1 MVIQHNM
8 TAENAVRHSGILNK
22 KGNTPL
28 ERLSSGYRVN
38 HASDDAA
45 NLSVSE
51 QMRGQIRGLNQASRN
66 STDGQSVAN
75 IADGALNEVS
85 NVLNRARELCIQAAN
100 DTNVTADRE
109 AIQMELD
116 ALTEEVDRICKETE
130 FNTMKL
136 FQGDPDDGLQM
147 NIQTGANSQQLTKLT
162 IPRMDADVLEMRTTR
177 KLEVYDSIAAGKS
190 AEDIDDML
198 DMVNDCRNI
207 LGAFYNRME
216 HASSTAD
223 ISSENVQGSESQI
236 RDTNMAHEMMDFSR
250 NNILKTANE
259 SMISQA
265 NSSLDGTL
273 QLLQ

>member
-8 TAENAVRHSGILNK
+8 TAENAVRHSGINNK
-22 KGNTPL
+22 QIKTPL

-45 NLSVSE
+45 GISISE
-51 QMRGQIRGLNQASRN
+51 QMRGQVRGLNQASRN
-66 STDGQSVAN
+66 SADGQSVAN
-75 IADGALNEVS
+75 IADGALTEVS

-100 DTNVTADRE
+100 DTNVTADRD

-136 FQGDPDDGLQM
+136 FQGDPTTGLQM
-147 NIQTGANSQQLTKLT
+147 DIQSGSNSGQMTKFI
-162 IPRMDADVLEMRTTR
+162 IPRMDADVLELRTTR
-177 KLEVYDSIAAGKS
+177 KLSAADNTAATKS

-198 DMVNDCRNI
+198 DLVNQTRAQ
-207 LGAFYNRME
+207 LGSFYNRME
-216 HASSTAD
+216 HAVSGAD
-223 ISSENVQGSESQI
+223 IEAENVQGSESQI
-236 RDTNMAHEMMDFSR
+236 RDADMAHEMMDYSR
-250 NNILKTANE
+250 INILKTASE

>member
-22 KGNTPL
+22 KGKTPL

-130 FNTMKL
+130 FNTLKL

-147 NIQTGANSQQLTKLT
+147 NIQSGANSQQLTKLT

-177 KLEVYDSIAAGKS
+177 KLEVYDSIVSGKA

-236 RDTNMAHEMMDFSR
+236 RDTDMAHEMMDFSR
-250 NNILKTANE
+250 NNILKTASE

>member
-8 TAENAVRHSGILNK
+8 TAENAVRHSGIINK
-22 KGNTPL
+22 QQKTPL
-28 ERLSSGYRVN
+28 ERLSSGYRIN

-45 NLSVSE
+45 GISISE
-51 QMRGQIRGLNQASRN
+51 QMRGQVRGLNQASRN
-66 STDGQSVAN
+66 SADGQSVAN

-85 NVLNRARELCIQAAN
+85 NVLNRARELCIEAAN
-100 DTNVTADRE
+100 DTNVTADRD

-130 FNTMKL
+130 FNTMRL
-136 FQGDPDDGLQM
+136 FQGPDTGLEM
-147 NIQTGANSQQLTKLT
+147 NIQSGSNAGQLTKFV
-162 IPRMDADVLEMRTTR
+162 IPRMDADVLELRGAR
-177 KLEVYDSIAAGKS
+177 ALDASSNAAATKS

-198 DMVNDCRNI
+198 DI
-207 LGAFYNRME
+207 LNQTRAQLGSFYNRMD
-216 HASSTAD
+216 HAVAGAD
-223 ISSENVQGSESQI
+223 LSSENLQGSESQI
-236 RDTNMAHEMMDFSR
+236 RDADMAHEMMDYSR
-250 NNILKTANE
+250 INILKTASE